1 MVATQETINKVNEV
15 GSAYKYGFVTD
26 LESEKAPLGLN
37 EDIVKF
43 ISSKKNEP
51 KWLLDWRLKAF
62 ERLKVLKEPDWQ
74 KPKYP

>member
-43 ISSKKNEP
+43 FLIYAP
-51 KWLLDWRLKAF
+51 
-62 ERLKVLKEPDWQ
+62 
-74 KPKYP
+74 